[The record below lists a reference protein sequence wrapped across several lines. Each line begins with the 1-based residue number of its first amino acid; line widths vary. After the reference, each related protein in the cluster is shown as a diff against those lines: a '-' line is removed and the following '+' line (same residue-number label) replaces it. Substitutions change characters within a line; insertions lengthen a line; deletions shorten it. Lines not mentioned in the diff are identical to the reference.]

1 METIKNINNWNE
13 VTRGMF
19 RYVIAAG
26 ACYEILIGFH
36 KRNEDFMAAPAK
48 LYITGDWIEEEIG
61 SYFKREWI
69 FEGTLEECL
78 DKAAKDFSE
87 NQ

>member
-1 METIKNINNWNE
+1 MDKIKDINNWKE

-36 KRNEDFMAAPAK
+36 KHSEDFMAAPAK
-48 LYITGDWIEEEIG
+48 LYITGDWRDKVDG
-61 SYFKREWI
+61 SYFQREWLG
-69 FEGTLEECL
+69 EGRLDYCL
-78 DKAAKDFSE
+78 NLAAKDFSL